1 MHKETLQYPPSL
13 ALSYPYTLIKYA
25 RVRVLTF
32 APCNHRGKRST
43 ISSQQ
48 EATTR
53 RLLHHTAHA
62 SLFAT
67 FGRVIYRSKL
77 PSPSIVTPCDYRM
90 LQRQAKR
97 QAMLVFLETVQQS
110 HYMHLDTRRRTPT
123 HRKRRSSQ
131 APSKHLTDKHFI
143 NKIIK
148 SD

>member
-43 ISSQQ
+43 ISSHQ

-53 RLLHHTAHA
+53 RLLHHTALT

-67 FGRVIYRSKL
+67 FGLVIYRNKL

-97 QAMLVFLETVQQS
+97 QACLSFWRPCNS
-110 HYMHLDTRRRTPT
+110 
-123 HRKRRSSQ
+123 
-131 APSKHLTDKHFI
+131 LTICTSILADEHPHIGRVEAHKPQVSI
-143 NKIIK
+143 
-148 SD
+148 